1 MFGVLAGC
9 SDKKAA
15 EIYETAKFEELQ
27 NNNGHAIKLYERII
41 VTYPSSE
48 YAVRAKERIEALREQ
63 SKIKNIN

>member
-1 MFGVLAGC
+1 
-9 SDKKAA
+9 
-15 EIYETAKFEELQ
+15 
-27 NNNGHAIKLYERII
+27 